1 MLVSAVTAFF
11 SIIWK
16 PRERTHSLTFLIL
29 RARAHTVMIA
39 GWRKIYGGWEKRGK
53 SSLGEGNV
61 PVLVKAILAKEII
74 IIMKIN
80 YNY

>member
-1 MLVSAVTAFF
+1 
-11 SIIWK
+11 
-16 PRERTHSLTFLIL
+16 
-29 RARAHTVMIA
+29 MIA